1 MATRRDFFKNLTE
14 FGSIIENLDEYESVP
29 VSMDL
34 GDRRV
39 SSDRVHV
46 MVNTTQNRI
55 TMPVGAKYP
64 VFDHKTALGYVE
76 KELITRNVP
85 VHGFVDVVGDRTYTR
100 ILFDGVTAQD
110 ADSKVEIGISFENPM
125 DRKTRFRGYGY
136 TFRQIC
142 SNGAGITNA
151 LPIMEINERHTTDME
166 IRVPPMIHD
175 FVGASLGQSTHMQN
189 LIDVASR
196 TTVTFENK
204 EQVFETLKAHFDGVT
219 ERHIKRIADQI
230 EGLTPTRWD
239 IFNASNYM
247 TSHYSISPDVRTVVD
262 RRAELLLD
270 SNVPLVPVK
279 LEVKVEVVQPEIIAR
294 PTFRPDGFF

>member
-1 MATRRDFFKNLTE
+1 MGTKRESFKNLDE
-14 FGSIIENLDEYESVP
+14 FGAIIQTLDDYSSIP

-39 SSDRVHV
+39 SSERVHV

-55 TMPVGAKYP
+55 TMPVGSKYP

-76 KELITRNVP
+76 KELVTRNIP

-100 ILFDGVTAQD
+100 ILFDGVTAKD

-151 LPIMEINERHTTDME
+151 LPIMEINERHTADME

-175 FVGASLGQSTHMQN
+175 FVQASLGQSTHMQN
-189 LIDVASR
+189 LIDVAS
-196 TTVTFENK
+196 TTKITFESK
-204 EQVFETLKAHFDGVT
+204 EQVLETLKFHFDGVT

-230 EGLTPTRWD
+230 DSLEPTRWD
-239 IFNASNYM
+239 VFNASNYM
-247 TSHYSISPDVRTVVD
+247 TSHYPVSPDVRSVID
-262 RRAELLLD
+262 KRAELLLD
-270 SNVPLVPVK
+270 VRFPVNPVK
-279 LEVKVEVVQPEIIAR
+279 VEVKVEVVEPVVIK
-294 PTFRPDGFF
+294 RPDFKPDFF

>member
-1 MATRRDFFKNLTE
+1 MGTRRDSFKNLTE
-14 FGSIIENLDEYESVP
+14 FGSIIEGLDEYESVP

-39 SSDRVHV
+39 ASERVHV

-55 TMPVGAKYP
+55 TMPVGKNYP

-76 KELITRNVP
+76 KELVARKIP

-110 ADSKVEIGISFENPM
+110 GDSKVEIGVSFENPM

-142 SNGAGITNA
+142 SNGAGITKA
-151 LPIMEINERHTTDME
+151 LPIMEINERHTSDME

-175 FVGASLGQSTHMQN
+175 FIGASIGQSNHMQN
-189 LIDVASR
+189 LIDSASK
-196 TTVTFENK
+196 VSVKFDNK
-204 EQVFETLKAHFDGVT
+204 EQVVKTLEVYFDGIT

-230 EGLTPTRWD
+230 DTLEPTHWD

-247 TSHYSISPDVRTVVD
+247 TSHYPVSPDVRSLID
-262 RRAELLLD
+262 KRAELLLD
-270 SNVPLVPVK
+270 VRIPVVPVK
-279 LEVKVEVVQPEIIAR
+279 LDVVVEVVEPEIIPR
-294 PTFRPDGFF
+294 PTFKPDSFF